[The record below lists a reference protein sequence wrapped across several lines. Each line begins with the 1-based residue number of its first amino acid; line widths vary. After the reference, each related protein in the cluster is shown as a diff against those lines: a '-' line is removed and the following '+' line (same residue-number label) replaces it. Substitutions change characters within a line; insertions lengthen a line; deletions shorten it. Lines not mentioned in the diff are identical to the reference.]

1 MSVKKAIIAEVIIF
15 ILAAGLLAATVGVQ
29 AQTPQQELVWRRDA
43 IPVGAKVVC
52 MQVIDGEVILQ
63 PAIMTDYAGLW
74 EYSLNERPVHE
85 VRDYMYWAYLPG
97 GREP

>member
-1 MSVKKAIIAEVIIF
+1 MSGKKALIAEAVMVITAI
-15 ILAAGLLAATVGVQ
+15 ALLASTVAVN
-29 AQTPQQELVWRRDA
+29 ASTPPQELVWRRDA